1 MFKKQKWFIIRSTV
15 NGRNFQNIYSSLAGN
30 LLLKLPKPPN
40 NFGIQSVNSNLKKK
54 LVFLNIGIRKTP
66 TRKIPT
72 QKFPTWNIP
81 THIFKHSHPSYPFP
95 DDFIFETSHEE
106 SDVTKFN
113 QLNGAAWIRPGE
125 LSSVL
130 CVCEYFS
137 KPFIRITTV
146 KGITTIEGI
155 ETMFCFW
162 TFLIIFTK
170 QPTNSGLKIQKWLD

>member
-40 NFGIQSVNSNLKKK
+40 NFGIQSVNSNLKKM

-66 TRKIPT
+66 TRKITT

-137 KPFIRITTV
+137 KPFIRITTI
-146 KGITTIEGI
+146 KGVTTIEGI
-155 ETMFCFW
+155 ETMFCLW

-170 QPTNSGLKIQKWLD
+170 QPANSGLKIQKWLD